1 MPLSL
6 LMHYLERETHARIFL
21 IAIQP
26 RHTAF
31 MQPMSGEVHASV
43 KSIAGMLKDVFEVAC
58 RRRDVQAA

>member
-1 MPLSL
+1 MPVSL
-6 LMHYLERETHARIFL
+6 LMDYLERETHARIFV

-43 KSIAGMLKDVFEVAC
+43 ASIAGMLNDVLALA
-58 RRRDVQAA
+58 RYR